1 MVVCLAVVG
10 NFDHN
15 TSTFSSAADRPFV
28 GVATNFHKMIVRV
41 LEVGTMIG
49 LVRQGPVKVAIHFL
63 PLHIHGLLPFARH
76 HPLPLEAQLP
86 SFFEKMSTMTSGT
99 CSLALQEK
107 QSRWRH

>member
-15 TSTFSSAADRPFV
+15 ITISFFSCRPTFV